1 MEKLLDAVAEELAA
15 LDERASQPDFW
26 NDSREAKRVLR
37 AADGLREELDAW
49 NGLIKRADDL
59 AELAELA
66 AEAGDEDLQA
76 EVGTEYDAVEGEYE
90 RMRTSLLFSGPYDDS
105 DAFISISAGAGGT
118 EATDWAEML
127 LRMYLRWAERRGF
140 DVELDSVSE
149 GTEAGISSA
158 EFIIKGRNAG
168 FNGCSGRASGPL
180 NQFRRPGQPDSPDF
194 FGCQLPMIQAS
205 QIFRVMR
212 ATDLNVCRCTGNT

>member
-1 MEKLLDAVAEELAA
+1 M
-15 LDERASQPDFW
+15 
-26 NDSREAKRVLR
+26 LR

-66 AEAGDEDLQA
+66 AEAGDEELQA
-76 EVGTEYDAVEGEYE
+76 EVGTEYVAVEGVYE

-127 LRMYLRWAERRGF
+127 LRMYTRWAERNDF
-140 DVELDSVSE
+140 QVTVLD
-149 GTEAGISSA
+149 
-158 EFIIKGRNAG
+158 
-168 FNGCSGRASGPL
+168 L
-180 NQFRRPGQPDSPDF
+180 QPDAYGAD
-194 FGCQLPMIQAS
+194 
-205 QIFRVMR
+205 VR
-212 ATDLNVCRCTGNT
+212 AVIVP